1 MTAIRLARPDDA
13 PALAEIRYRFRA
25 AEQEP
30 VEGRIEFV
38 DRCASWMSSRLA
50 ARTPWRCWVAEADG
64 RVVGTIW
71 LQIIEKLPNPV
82 DEAEIHGYISSAYV
96 EPAMRDSGIGSM
108 LLDACIGACS
118 REGVDAL
125 ILWPTQRSRSL
136 YERYGFAVRDDL
148 LERRL

>member
-1 MTAIRLARPDDA
+1 MATAADA
-13 PALAEIRYRFRA
+13 PALAELRYRFRA

-38 DRCASWMSSRLA
+38 DRCASWMSLRLA
-50 ARTPWRCWVAEADG
+50 AGTPWRCWVAEVDG
-64 RVVGTIW
+64 KVVGTIW
-71 LQIIEKLPNPV
+71 LQIIEKLPNPG
-82 DEAEIHGYISSAYV
+82 DEAEIHGYISSVYV
-96 EPAMRDSGIGSM
+96 ELARRSSGIGSM

-136 YERYGFAVRDDL
+136 YERYGFAMRDDL